1 MTPDLETDKTNRSH
15 GCADILKRTTD
26 LCCATFGLLALSPL
40 LLIIYVILK
49 CHDDGPA
56 FFHQERI
63 GRYGRPFCIHKFR
76 TMRLDAEAHG
86 PQLAEADDARL
97 TNVGHYLR
105 KHHLDELPQLW
116 NVLVGEMSMVGPRP
130 ERRFFIEQ
138 IMAAG
143 GDYLPLLQLRP
154 GVTSEATLTNGYT
167 NTMEKMLVR
176 LEMDKLYLST
186 QSWHGDFKIM
196 WRTVFL
202 VFKGEKKR
210 T

>member
-1 MTPDLETDKTNRSH
+1 M
-15 GCADILKRTTD
+15 
-26 LCCATFGLLALSPL
+26 
-40 LLIIYVILK
+40 
-49 CHDDGPA
+49 
-56 FFHQERI
+56 
-63 GRYGRPFCIHKFR
+63 GR
-76 TMRLDAEAHG
+76 
-86 PQLAEADDARL
+86 
-97 TNVGHYLR
+97 YLR

-176 LEMDKLYLST
+176 LEMDKFYLST
-186 QSWHGDFKIM
+186 QSWHGDLKIM